1 MWLTA
6 LLGVVGMLLAGIC
19 VGQWLRLRQLADD
32 LAASQ
37 RWTET
42 WYDQATEESSKAHE
56 ALSALSD
63 LRCEHAVLKR
73 RHEQLQQLHA
83 ERTQVALWAGVVR
96 FLMN

>member
-6 LLGVVGMLLAGIC
+6 LLGGVGMLLAGIC

-42 WYDQATEESSKAHE
+42 WYDQAMEENGKASE
-56 ALSALSD
+56 ALAALSD

-73 RHEQLQQLHA
+73 RHEQLQHRMPSGRRWRCGRA
-83 ERTQVALWAGVVR
+83 WFG
-96 FLMN
+96 F